1 MIASFYILGDRDF
14 SLSSVRWDEA
24 FTGIYRRFRVLGFD
38 SGKRCFLGRLLR
50 LCFREKEA
58 SMASFFAGLWVRG
71 VEALCLARRFLIVT
85 PFLKGVTLALFLIH
99 LFFVWSPLK
108 KSRIDRV
115 IIFDGVDDKQDEMW
129 DWLAA
134 WRLRKRSRH
143 GSTEAFR
150 QRSSAVGGG
159 GEIGYGFRCWV
170 ACFLRQWRLEKG
182 SGDTCASQ
190 LRSQHVRRA

>member
-14 SLSSVRWDEA
+14 SLSS
-24 FTGIYRRFRVLGFD
+24 
-38 SGKRCFLGRLLR
+38 
-50 LCFREKEA
+50 A
-58 SMASFFAGLWVRG
+58 S
-71 VEALCLARRFLIVT
+71 
-85 PFLKGVTLALFLIH
+85 PALFPGERG
-99 LFFVWSPLK
+99 FYGFVPRRLMSP
-108 KSRIDRV
+108 
-115 IIFDGVDDKQDEMW
+115 
-129 DWLAA
+129 
-134 WRLRKRSRH
+134 RKRSRH

-190 LRSQHVRRA
+190 LRSQHVRRALAFGAVASCFLGLLLSRF

>member
-14 SLSSVRWDEA
+14 SLLCFAGSV
-24 FTGIYRRFRVLGFD
+24 
-38 SGKRCFLGRLLR
+38 SGRKRLLWLRSSPAYESEVWR
-50 LCFREKEA
+50 LCV
-58 SMASFFAGLWVRG
+58 LHV
-71 VEALCLARRFLIVT
+71 
-85 PFLKGVTLALFLIH
+85 
-99 LFFVWSPLK
+99 
-108 KSRIDRV
+108 
-115 IIFDGVDDKQDEMW
+115 
-129 DWLAA
+129 AA

-190 LRSQHVRRA
+190 LRSQHVRRALAFGAVASCFLGLLLSRF

>member
-1 MIASFYILGDRDF
+1 MSAF
-14 SLSSVRWDEA
+14 SCVWRP
-24 FTGIYRRFRVLGFD
+24 
-38 SGKRCFLGRLLR
+38 RLLSLLCFAGSVSGRKRLLWLRSSPAYESEVWR
-50 LCFREKEA
+50 LCV
-58 SMASFFAGLWVRG
+58 LH
-71 VEALCLARRFLIVT
+71 RRFLIVT
-85 PFLKGVTLALFLIH
+85 PFLK
-99 LFFVWSPLK
+99 
-108 KSRIDRV
+108 
-115 IIFDGVDDKQDEMW
+115 
-129 DWLAA
+129 AA

-190 LRSQHVRRA
+190 LRSQHVRRALAFGAVASCVFLGLLLGRF